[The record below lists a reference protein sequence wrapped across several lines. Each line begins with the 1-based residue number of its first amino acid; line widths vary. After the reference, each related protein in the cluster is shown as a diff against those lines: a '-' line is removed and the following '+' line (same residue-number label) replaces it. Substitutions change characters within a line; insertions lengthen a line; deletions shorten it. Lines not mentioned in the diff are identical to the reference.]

1 MRKLAIIMSTALAL
15 LALMACGAPTHT
27 DVMTTPAEPD
37 SALQMALDDA
47 EVKIADLTAQLQE
60 YERGERQVYDAGV
73 AYSEP
78 GFDQALVNCLNG
90 MRVWPSEGAVTVS
103 RAINSE
109 YAEVIAQCTAV
120 RYGSDGAP
128 EESRWM
134 LIRTA
139 VSSMPESELGWVRW
153 SAARSTRRKTRIR
166 PSFLSNSA
174 RITVRAGAGLCA
186 STERMRMGTCLCPRR
201 AAGAPPCSRRTSST
215 RLLAASGYRERRRLN
230 ENAAGFGGIF
240 YYSTVLRRGLRGTVR
255 WYSTSGWPTTRQVMA
270 LCPSGRESIP
280 RSLALSLVQTMK
292 KPL

>member
-139 VSSMPESELGWVRW
+139 VSSMPESELGWVPLECCTEYTEENSHQAVFPLKLSADYGQGGSWFVRVDGTDADGNVLVSAPGGW
-153 SAARSTRRKTRIR
+153 SAAVQ
-166 PSFLSNSA
+166 PEDVVYPPVGGEWLS
-174 RITVRAGAGLCA
+174 
-186 STERMRMGTCLCPRR
+186 
-201 AAGAPPCSRRTSST
+201 
-215 RLLAASGYRERRRLN
+215 
-230 ENAAGFGGIF
+230 
-240 YYSTVLRRGLRGTVR
+240 
-255 WYSTSGWPTTRQVMA
+255 
-270 LCPSGRESIP
+270 
-280 RSLALSLVQTMK
+280 
-292 KPL
+292 

>member
-1 MRKLAIIMSTALAL
+1 
-15 LALMACGAPTHT
+15 
-27 DVMTTPAEPD
+27 MTTPAAPD

-47 EVKIADLTAQLQE
+47 EVKIADLTAQIQE
-60 YERGERQVYDAGV
+60 YERGERQVYDAEV

-139 VSSMPESELGWVRW
+139 VSSMPESELGWVPLECCAEYTEGNSHQAVLPLKLSADYGQGESWFVRVYGTDADGNVLVSAPGGW
-153 SAARSTRRKTRIR
+153 SAAVQQGDVVY
-166 PSFLSNSA
+166 PPVGGEWLS
-174 RITVRAGAGLCA
+174 
-186 STERMRMGTCLCPRR
+186 
-201 AAGAPPCSRRTSST
+201 
-215 RLLAASGYRERRRLN
+215 
-230 ENAAGFGGIF
+230 
-240 YYSTVLRRGLRGTVR
+240 
-255 WYSTSGWPTTRQVMA
+255 
-270 LCPSGRESIP
+270 
-280 RSLALSLVQTMK
+280 
-292 KPL
+292 

>member
-15 LALMACGAPTHT
+15 LALMACGAPAHT

-139 VSSMPESELGWVRW
+139 VSSMPESELGWVPLECCTEYTEENSHQAVFPLKLSADYGQGGSWFVRVDGTDADGNVLVSAPGGW
-153 SAARSTRRKTRIR
+153 SAAVQ
-166 PSFLSNSA
+166 PEDVVYPPVGGEWLS
-174 RITVRAGAGLCA
+174 
-186 STERMRMGTCLCPRR
+186 
-201 AAGAPPCSRRTSST
+201 
-215 RLLAASGYRERRRLN
+215 
-230 ENAAGFGGIF
+230 
-240 YYSTVLRRGLRGTVR
+240 
-255 WYSTSGWPTTRQVMA
+255 
-270 LCPSGRESIP
+270 
-280 RSLALSLVQTMK
+280 
-292 KPL
+292 

>member
-15 LALMACGAPTHT
+15 LALTACGAPAHT
-27 DVMTTPAEPD
+27 DVMTTSAAPD

-78 GFDQALVNCLNG
+78 GFDQALVNCPDG
-90 MRVWPSEGAVTVS
+90 IRVWPSEGAVTVS

-139 VSSMPESELGWVRW
+139 VSSMPESELGWVPLECCTEYTEGNSHEAVFPLRLSADYGQGGSWFVRVDGTDADGNVLVSAPGGW
-153 SAARSTRRKTRIR
+153 SAAVQ
-166 PSFLSNSA
+166 PEDVVYPPVGGEWLS
-174 RITVRAGAGLCA
+174 
-186 STERMRMGTCLCPRR
+186 
-201 AAGAPPCSRRTSST
+201 
-215 RLLAASGYRERRRLN
+215 
-230 ENAAGFGGIF
+230 
-240 YYSTVLRRGLRGTVR
+240 
-255 WYSTSGWPTTRQVMA
+255 
-270 LCPSGRESIP
+270 
-280 RSLALSLVQTMK
+280 
-292 KPL
+292 

>member
-15 LALMACGAPTHT
+15 LALTASGAPAHT
-27 DVMTTPAEPD
+27 DVMTTPAAPD

-128 EESRWM
+128 EESRWI

-139 VSSMPESELGWVRW
+139 VSSMPESELGWVPLECCTEYTEGNSHEAVFPLRLSADYGQGGSWFVRVDGTDADGNVPVSAPGGW
-153 SAARSTRRKTRIR
+153 SAAVQ
-166 PSFLSNSA
+166 PEDVVYPPVGGEWLS
-174 RITVRAGAGLCA
+174 
-186 STERMRMGTCLCPRR
+186 
-201 AAGAPPCSRRTSST
+201 
-215 RLLAASGYRERRRLN
+215 
-230 ENAAGFGGIF
+230 
-240 YYSTVLRRGLRGTVR
+240 
-255 WYSTSGWPTTRQVMA
+255 
-270 LCPSGRESIP
+270 
-280 RSLALSLVQTMK
+280 
-292 KPL
+292 

>member
-15 LALMACGAPTHT
+15 LALTACGAPAHT
-27 DVMTTPAEPD
+27 DVMTTPAAPD

-139 VSSMPESELGWVRW
+139 VSSMPESELGWVPLECCTEYTEENSHQAVFTLKLSADYGQGGSWFVRVDGTDADGNVLVSAPGGW
-153 SAARSTRRKTRIR
+153 SAAVQ
-166 PSFLSNSA
+166 PEDVVYPPVGGEWLS
-174 RITVRAGAGLCA
+174 
-186 STERMRMGTCLCPRR
+186 
-201 AAGAPPCSRRTSST
+201 
-215 RLLAASGYRERRRLN
+215 
-230 ENAAGFGGIF
+230 
-240 YYSTVLRRGLRGTVR
+240 
-255 WYSTSGWPTTRQVMA
+255 
-270 LCPSGRESIP
+270 
-280 RSLALSLVQTMK
+280 
-292 KPL
+292 

>member
-15 LALMACGAPTHT
+15 LALMVCGVPTHT
-27 DVMTTPAEPD
+27 DVMTTPAAPD

-78 GFDQALVNCLNG
+78 GFDQALVNCPDG
-90 MRVWPSEGAVTVS
+90 IRVWPSEGAATVS

-139 VSSMPESELGWVRW
+139 VSSMPESELGWVPLECCTEYTEGNSHEAVFPLRLSADYGQGGSWFVRVDGTDADGNVLVSAPGGW
-153 SAARSTRRKTRIR
+153 SAAVQ
-166 PSFLSNSA
+166 PEDAVYPPVGGEWLS
-174 RITVRAGAGLCA
+174 
-186 STERMRMGTCLCPRR
+186 
-201 AAGAPPCSRRTSST
+201 
-215 RLLAASGYRERRRLN
+215 
-230 ENAAGFGGIF
+230 
-240 YYSTVLRRGLRGTVR
+240 
-255 WYSTSGWPTTRQVMA
+255 
-270 LCPSGRESIP
+270 
-280 RSLALSLVQTMK
+280 
-292 KPL
+292 

>member
-15 LALMACGAPTHT
+15 LALTASGAPAHT
-27 DVMTTPAEPD
+27 DVMTTPAAPD

-128 EESRWM
+128 EESRWI

-139 VSSMPESELGWVRW
+139 VSSMPESELGWVPLECCTEYTEGNSHEAVFPLRLSADYGQGGSWFVRVDGTDADGNVLVSAPGGW
-153 SAARSTRRKTRIR
+153 SAAVQQGDVVY
-166 PSFLSNSA
+166 PPVGGEWLS
-174 RITVRAGAGLCA
+174 
-186 STERMRMGTCLCPRR
+186 
-201 AAGAPPCSRRTSST
+201 
-215 RLLAASGYRERRRLN
+215 
-230 ENAAGFGGIF
+230 
-240 YYSTVLRRGLRGTVR
+240 
-255 WYSTSGWPTTRQVMA
+255 
-270 LCPSGRESIP
+270 
-280 RSLALSLVQTMK
+280 
-292 KPL
+292 

>member
-15 LALMACGAPTHT
+15 LALTASGAPAHT
-27 DVMTTPAEPD
+27 DVMTTPAAPD

-128 EESRWM
+128 EESRWI

-139 VSSMPESELGWVRW
+139 VSSMPESELGWVPLECCTEYTEGNSHEAVFPLRLSADYGQGGSWFVRVDGTDADGNVLVSAPGGW
-153 SAARSTRRKTRIR
+153 SAAVQ
-166 PSFLSNSA
+166 PEDVVYPPVGGEWLS
-174 RITVRAGAGLCA
+174 
-186 STERMRMGTCLCPRR
+186 
-201 AAGAPPCSRRTSST
+201 
-215 RLLAASGYRERRRLN
+215 
-230 ENAAGFGGIF
+230 
-240 YYSTVLRRGLRGTVR
+240 
-255 WYSTSGWPTTRQVMA
+255 
-270 LCPSGRESIP
+270 
-280 RSLALSLVQTMK
+280 
-292 KPL
+292 

>member
-27 DVMTTPAEPD
+27 DVMTTPAAPD

-139 VSSMPESELGWVRW
+139 VSSMPESELGWVPLECCTEYTEGNSHEAVFPLRLSADYGQGGSWFVRVDGTDADGNVLVSAPGGW
-153 SAARSTRRKTRIR
+153 SAAVQ
-166 PSFLSNSA
+166 PEDAVYPPVGGEWLS
-174 RITVRAGAGLCA
+174 
-186 STERMRMGTCLCPRR
+186 
-201 AAGAPPCSRRTSST
+201 
-215 RLLAASGYRERRRLN
+215 
-230 ENAAGFGGIF
+230 
-240 YYSTVLRRGLRGTVR
+240 
-255 WYSTSGWPTTRQVMA
+255 
-270 LCPSGRESIP
+270 
-280 RSLALSLVQTMK
+280 
-292 KPL
+292 